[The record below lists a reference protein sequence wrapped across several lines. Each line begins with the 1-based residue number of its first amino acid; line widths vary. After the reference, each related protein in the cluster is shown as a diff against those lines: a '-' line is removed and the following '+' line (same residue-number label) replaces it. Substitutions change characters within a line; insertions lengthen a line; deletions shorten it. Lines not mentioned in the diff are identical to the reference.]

1 MRIAG
6 YRYRE
11 SYGLGV
17 VDGDTVVPITDF
29 APTLPRE
36 LSAILAM
43 PGSLERIRDGLAGA
57 SSRLALEDITF
68 GLPLRRPGK
77 IVCLGLNY
85 AAHAAE
91 GSHEL
96 AGYPSIFLRTPESLV
111 PHLSPIIRPLCSEQ
125 LDYEAE
131 VVAVIGTAGRHIP
144 EEKALDH
151 VAGYSC
157 FNDASIREYQRKT
170 TQWTMGKNFDG
181 TGAFGPW
188 FVTADEL
195 PPGTKGLHIES
206 RLNGRVMQSAN
217 TDAMVFDVAATVA
230 LVSEV
235 MTLRPGDLLV
245 MGTPEGVGHAR
256 KPPVWMRD
264 GDVCEVEVEGVG
276 VLRNPVED
284 ERPASGGD

>member
-6 YRYRE
+6 YRYRD

-17 VDGDTVVPITDF
+17 VDGDTVVPIADF
-29 APTLPRE
+29 EPNLPHE
-36 LSAILAM
+36 LAAILAM
-43 PGSLERIRDGLAGA
+43 PGSLDRIRDGFAG
-57 SSRLALEDITF
+57 SVSRIPLEEVAMD
-68 GLPLRRPGK
+68 LPLCRPGK

-91 GSHEL
+91 GPYEL
-96 AGYPSIFLRTPESLV
+96 PDYPSTFLRTAESLV
-111 PHLSPIIRPLCSEQ
+111 PHMAPIIRPLCSEQ
-125 LDYEAE
+125 LDFEAE
-131 VVAVIGTAGRHIP
+131 VVAVVGTAGRHIP
-144 EEKALDH
+144 ESKGLDH
-151 VAGYSC
+151 VAGYAC

-188 FVTADEL
+188 FVTADDL
-195 PPGTKGLHIES
+195 PPGAKGLHIES
-206 RLNGRVMQSAN
+206 RLNGQVMQSAN
-217 TDAMVFDVAATVA
+217 TDAMVFDVAKTVA

-264 GDVCEVEVEGVG
+264 GDICEIDVEGIG
-276 VLRNPVED
+276 VLRNPIRD
-284 ERPASGGD
+284 EGAGTA

>member
-6 YRYRE
+6 YRYRD

-17 VDGDTVVPITDF
+17 VEGDTVVPVADI
-29 APTLPRE
+29 APSLPHE
-36 LSAILAM
+36 LAAILAM
-43 PGSLERIRDGLAGA
+43 PGSLDHIRDGLTNAK
-57 SSRLALEDITF
+57 SRLPLDQVTF
-68 GLPLRRPGK
+68 DLPLRKPGK
-77 IVCLGLNY
+77 ILCLGLNY

-91 GSHEL
+91 GSHQL
-96 AGYPSIFLRTPESLV
+96 AGYPSAFLRTPESLV
-111 PHLSPIIRPLCSEQ
+111 PHLAPIIRPLCSEQ

-131 VVAVIGTAGRHIP
+131 VVAVIGDTGRHIP
-144 EEKALDH
+144 ESKALDY

-181 TGAFGPW
+181 TGGFGPW

-195 PPGTKGLHIES
+195 PPGAQGLHIES
-206 RLNGRVMQSAN
+206 RLNSQVMQSAN
-217 TDAMVFDVAATVA
+217 TDAMVFNVAATIA

-264 GDVCEVEVEGVG
+264 GDVCEIEVEGIG
-276 VLRNPVED
+276 ILRNPIRD
-284 ERPASGGD
+284 EQPIV

>member
-6 YRYRE
+6 YRHRE
-11 SYGLGV
+11 SYALGV
-17 VDGDTVVPITDF
+17 VEVDTIVPLASV
-29 APTLPRE
+29 APNLPND

-43 PGSLERIRDGLAGA
+43 PGSLEHIRDGLPKAG
-57 SSRLALEDITF
+57 SRLSLDTVTF
-68 GLPLRRPGK
+68 DLPLRKPGK
-77 IVCLGLNY
+77 ILCLGLNY

-91 GSHEL
+91 GSHQL
-96 AGYPSIFLRTPESLV
+96 AGYPSAFLRTPDSLV
-111 PHLSPIIRPLCSEQ
+111 PHLAPIIRPLCSEQ

-131 VVAVIGTAGRHIP
+131 IVAVIGGTGRHIP
-144 EEKALDH
+144 ESKALEY

-181 TGAFGPW
+181 TGGFGPW
-188 FVTADEL
+188 FVTVDEL
-195 PPGTKGLHIES
+195 PPGAKGLHIES
-206 RLNGRVMQSAN
+206 CLNGQVMQSAN
-217 TDAMVFDVAATVA
+217 TDSMVFDVAATVA

-256 KPPVWMRD
+256 KPPIWMRD
-264 GDVCEVEVEGVG
+264 GDLCEIEVEGIG
-276 VLRNPVED
+276 VLRNPIRD
-284 ERPASGGD
+284 EQPIQ